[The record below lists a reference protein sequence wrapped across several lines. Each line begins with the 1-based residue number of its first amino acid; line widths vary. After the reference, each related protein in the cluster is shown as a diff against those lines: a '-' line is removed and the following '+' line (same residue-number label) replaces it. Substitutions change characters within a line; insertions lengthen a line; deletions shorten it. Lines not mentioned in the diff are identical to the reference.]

1 MPIVQSIAGRSRDLG
16 GFSVSRVLPS
26 AQRRSLGPFVFFDE
40 MGPADF
46 APGQGIDVR
55 PHPHIGLATVTY
67 LFAGGLGHRD
77 SLGTVID
84 IAPGAVNWMTA
95 GRGIVHSERTPPV
108 LRVAGHHMHGIQ
120 SWVALPVARA
130 EDAPGFIHHP
140 ADTLPAVAMP
150 GVRATVIA
158 GTMFG
163 VTSPVSFPHPIIYA
177 EVQLAAGASL
187 ELPTLWGERGVYPV
201 SGEGTVDGM
210 SLTSGA
216 LAVLGDGDA
225 VLVATTPLH
234 AMILGGAPFPEP
246 RHLEWNFVSHS
257 LDRIET
263 AKADWRAGRFPVV
276 PGETEFIPLP

>member
-1 MPIVQSIAGRSRDLG
+1 MPIVQSIAGRMRDLG
-16 GFSVSRVLPS
+16 GFLVARVLP
-26 AQRRSLGPFVFFDE
+26 APQRRTLGPFVFFDE

-46 APGQGIDVR
+46 PPGEGIDVR

-95 GRGIVHSERTPPV
+95 GRGIVHPERSPPA
-108 LRVAGHHMHGIQ
+108 LRAAGHHMHGIQ
-120 SWVALPVARA
+120 SWVALPVADA
-130 EDAPGFIHHP
+130 ESAPAFVHHS
-140 ADTLPAVAMP
+140 ADSLPVVEMP
-150 GVRATVIA
+150 GVRATIIA

-163 VTSPVSFPHPIIYA
+163 VASPVSFPHPIIYA
-177 EVQLAAGASL
+177 EVLLAAGARL
-187 ELPTLWGERGVYPV
+187 DLPAHWGERGVYPV
-201 SGEGTVDGM
+201 SGDGAVDGM
-210 SLTSGA
+210 ALTAGT

-234 AMILGGAPFPEP
+234 AMILGGVPFPEP
-246 RHLEWNFVSHS
+246 LHIEWNFVSHS